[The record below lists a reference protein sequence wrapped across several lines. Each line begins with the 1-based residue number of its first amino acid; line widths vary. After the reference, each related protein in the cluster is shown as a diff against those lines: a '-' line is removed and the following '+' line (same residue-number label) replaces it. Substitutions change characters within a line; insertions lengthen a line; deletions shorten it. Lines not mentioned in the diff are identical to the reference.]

1 MRTILGRDRTGRVV
15 ALVVG
20 LAIGFRALNV
30 MRNFNGSG
38 DPLSTGMAQATFIG
52 LVVAVVFVA
61 GLALWL
67 LDHSPRGTG
76 GPRFAALDAGMILG
90 ALVGWI
96 VFGWVVLR
104 AV

>member
-1 MRTILGRDRTGRVV
+1 MLGRDRTGRVV

-38 DPLSTGMAQATFIG
+38 DPLSAGMAQATFIG
-52 LVVAVVFVA
+52 LVAAVGFFG
-61 GLALWL
+61 GLGLWL
-67 LDHSPRGTG
+67 LDHRPGVTAGR
-76 GPRFAALDAGMILG
+76 RLLVLDAGMILG
-90 ALVGWI
+90 AVVGCI
-96 VFGWVVLR
+96 VFGWVVIR